1 MNKQCLKTTVAT
13 VSLIVGSLIS
23 ACANSGGQ
31 YGKENPRQVTVS
43 EDVNVEVL
51 STDAVK
57 ELSFSDSELAVVFAV
72 DKDGN
77 MQAYRTD
84 GSKAA
89 ASREFPLPAGEI
101 EHMSTITT
109 FQTSNPKTC
118 WTMHGT
124 LVCISW

>member
-1 MNKQCLKTTVAT
+1 MNKQSMKTTVAT
-13 VSLIVGSLIS
+13 GALIVGSLIS
-23 ACANSGGQ
+23 ACANSDGRYVKQ
-31 YGKENPRQVTVS
+31 IPQTVTASENVQ
-43 EDVNVEVL
+43 VEVL

-57 ELSFSDSELAVVFAV
+57 ELTFSDSELAVVFAM

-89 ASREFPLPAGEI
+89 VTLEFPLLADKI
-101 EHMSTITT
+101 QHMSTITT

-124 LVCISW
+124 LVCITW

>member
-31 YGKENPRQVTVS
+31 YGKENPRQVTVPA
-43 EDVNVEVL
+43 DVKVL
-51 STDAVK
+51 SPEAVK
-57 ELSFSDSELAVVFAV
+57 ELSSRDSEPVVVFVV

-77 MQAYRTD
+77 IRTYTPNID
-84 GSKAA
+84 NTTSK
-89 ASREFPLPAGEI
+89 RDFPLPAGEI
-101 EHMSTITT
+101 EHMNTITT

-118 WTMHGT
+118 WLMHGA
-124 LVCISW
+124 LRCITW

>member
-1 MNKQCLKTTVAT
+1 MNKQSIKTTAAT
-13 VSLIVGSLIS
+13 VFLIVGGLIS

-31 YGKENPRQVTVS
+31 YGKEIPQRVTVS
-43 EDVNVEVL
+43 GDANVGVL
-51 STDAVK
+51 SADAVK
-57 ELSFSDSELAVVFAV
+57 ELSLSDSELAVVFAV

-77 MQAYRTD
+77 MRAYRTD

-89 ASREFPLPAGEI
+89 VSLEFPLLADKI
-101 EHMSTITT
+101 QHMSTITT

-124 LVCISW
+124 LVCITW

>member
-1 MNKQCLKTTVAT
+1 MNKQSMKTAVAT
-13 VSLIVGSLIS
+13 GSLIAGSLIS
-23 ACANSGGQ
+23 ACANSDGR
-31 YGKENPRQVTVS
+31 YVKEIPQTVAAS
-43 EDVNVEVL
+43 ENVQVEVL

-57 ELSFSDSELAVVFAV
+57 ELTFSDSPLAVVFAV

-89 ASREFPLPAGEI
+89 ITLEFPLLADKI

-109 FQTSNPKTC
+109 FQTSNPTTC
-118 WTMHGT
+118 WTMHGP
-124 LVCISW
+124 LVCLPW

>member
-31 YGKENPRQVTVS
+31 YGKENPRQGAVS
-43 EDVNVEVL
+43 GDVKQL
-51 STDAVK
+51 SPEAAK
-57 ELSFSDSELAVVFAV
+57 ELRFSDSKLAVVFVV

-77 MQAYRTD
+77 IQAYTPNIDNTTNKRD
-84 GSKAA
+84 
-89 ASREFPLPAGEI
+89 FPLPAGDI
-101 EHMSTITT
+101 VHMSTITT

-124 LVCISW
+124 LFCVSW